1 MGTPVF
7 IQRTPDSSP
16 NLDLSSAEIF
26 FVSSESLSWPRN
38 TSALCGLWSCMPAA
52 AAAQLFDGRLLRPYN
67 YQCRLFP
74 FVLSTY
80 VCYTSCMYLRFYPS
94 IRTRRTCDAHGS
106 TPFRLNPSITYF
118 LITWASLVEQQ
129 VYKIPNLILIP
140 TMLYRFLILF
150 ILIAITKM
158 RLCRYSERL
167 AG

>member
-1 MGTPVF
+1 MGTPVCL
-7 IQRTPDSSP
+7 QRTPDSSP
-16 NLDLSSAEIF
+16 NLDLCSAEIF
-26 FVSSESLSWPRN
+26 FVSRESLSWPRN
-38 TSALCGLWSCMPAA
+38 TSALCGLRSCMPAA

-67 YQCRLFP
+67 RQCRLFP

-80 VCYTSCMYLRFYPS
+80 VCYTSCMYLRFYP
-94 IRTRRTCDAHGS
+94 GS
-106 TPFRLNPSITYF
+106 TPFRVNPSITYF

-140 TMLYRFLILF
+140 TVLYRFLILF
-150 ILIAITKM
+150 ILMAITKM